1 MIEKMKE
8 QGEVTPEGI
17 FHQMKDNGKSL
28 KDAFCDLADTLG
40 SVEFEIRN
48 DAPNSILCNADSV
61 KVFTAV
67 FRKNKQKYRTK
78 KLDGGMVMITY
89 FK

>member
-1 MIEKMKE
+1 MSNK
-8 QGEVTPEGI
+8 GI

-48 DAPNSILCNADSV
+48 DAPQSLICTEDLA
-61 KVFTAV
+61 KQITRG
-67 FRKNKQKYRTK
+67 FRQNKQKYKAK
-78 KLDGGMVMITY
+78 KLEGGVVMITY
-89 FK
+89 YR